1 MGGPPSMEPKIIY
14 MRATGGEVGAAAS
27 LAPKVGPLGMS
38 PKVVGEQ
45 IKKATMD
52 WVGMKVTVK
61 LVVVNRQA
69 TVSVVP
75 SAASLIIK
83 ALNDNS
89 NKEHDGNVT
98 LQDIIDVAKVM
109 RRRSIAKKMSGT
121 VKEILG
127 TAYSVGCTVDD
138 QHPRDIIAAINDGSI
153 TIDDYEA
160 PAEEEEEE

>member
-1 MGGPPSMEPKIIY
+1 MGGPPNQEVKIIY
-14 MRATGGEVGAAAS
+14 MRATGGEIGAASS

-45 IKKATMD
+45 IKAATMD
-52 WVGMKVTVK
+52 WAGMKVTVK
-61 LVVVNRQA
+61 LVVLNRQA

-83 ALNDNS
+83 ALNDHE
-89 NKEHDGNVT
+89 NKEHDGNIT

-138 QHPRDIIAAINDGSI
+138 QHPRDIINAINDGSI

-160 PAEEEEEE
+160 PPEEEAE

>member
-1 MGGPPSMEPKIIY
+1 MGGPPNNEIKIIY
-14 MRATGGEVGAAAS
+14 MRAVGGEVGAASS

-52 WVGMKVTVK
+52 WAGMKVTVK
-61 LVVVNRQA
+61 LLVQNRQA

-83 ALNDNS
+83 ALNDPG

-98 LQDIIDVAKVM
+98 MDQIIDIAKQM
-109 RRRSIAKKMSGT
+109 RRRSIAKHMSGT

-138 QHPRDIIAAINDGSI
+138 EHPRDVISAINDS
-153 TIDDYEA
+153 TIPIEDYEA
-160 PAEEEEEE
+160 PEEEPEEE